1 MGGALRPGRRPSM
14 SGPSMS
20 GPLADRLREK
30 ARDRVA
36 WTELVQ
42 LVKTVVAAVVAW
54 ILAAEVLDLPQ
65 PFLAPWSALLVVHAT
80 VYSTFSRGAQQVGAT
95 VIGVV
100 VAWGIGNTLGLDPV
114 AIAVLLL
121 VGMVV
126 GQLAWV
132 REEGT
137 TVAAT
142 ALIVLTTGYSDD
154 GNFLLLRLADT
165 AIGIAVGVV
174 VNLLVWPPFRDRAA
188 ARAIDAVD
196 DRIGELLREMAD
208 GLRHGRS
215 DELVHVW
222 VDRTTEIDEEVDQA
236 WALVRQSRESG
247 WFNPRRSARE
257 VRNPTEYGDI
267 LHRIEQSVAETRSM
281 ARSLDHSVVNV
292 TEWDPVFKDRWVGL
306 LDDAGAAIL
315 APDSA
320 RQGQIRERL
329 SELIDELST
338 GDLPTQHWP
347 EYGGLILNLRNI
359 VGSMDVVAKANPVR
373 VRRGRPLLR
382 G

>member
-1 MGGALRPGRRPSM
+1 MSILRG
-14 SGPSMS
+14 
-20 GPLADRLREK
+20 RLRK
-30 ARDRVA
+30 SARDPVA

-42 LVKTVVAAVVAW
+42 LVKTVVAAVLAW
-54 ILAAEVLDLPQ
+54 ILAAEILDLPQ

-100 VAWGIGNTLGLDPV
+100 LSWAIGNTLGLDPV
-114 AIAVLLL
+114 AIAVLLV
-121 VGMVV
+121 VGMLA
-126 GQLAWV
+126 GRLAWL
-132 REEGT
+132 RDEGT

-142 ALIVLTTGYSDD
+142 ALIVLTTGFSDD
-154 GNFLLLRLADT
+154 NSILLLRLVDT
-165 AIGIAVGVV
+165 AIGIGVGVV
-174 VNLLVWPPFRDRAA
+174 VNLLVWPPFRDRLA

-196 DRIGELLREMAD
+196 DQVGQLLREMAD
-208 GLRHGRS
+208 GLRRDRS
-215 DELVHVW
+215 GELVSGW
-222 VDRTTEIDEEVDQA
+222 VDRTTTIDDEVEHA

-257 VRNPTEYGDI
+257 IRDPTEFGDI
-267 LHRIEQSVAETRSM
+267 LHRIEQSLAETRSM
-281 ARSLDHSVVNV
+281 ARSLDHSVIDV
-292 TEWDPVFKDRWVGL
+292 TEWDPVFKERWLEL
-306 LDDAGAAIL
+306 LDDTGAAIVE
-315 APDSA
+315 PDSV

-329 SELIDELST
+329 RELIDEMST
-338 GDLPTQHWP
+338 EDLPARHWP

-373 VRRGRPLLR
+373 VRRGRAPLR

>member
-14 SGPSMS
+14 G

-100 VAWGIGNTLGLDPV
+100 VAWG
-114 AIAVLLL
+114 
-121 VGMVV
+121 
-126 GQLAWV
+126 
-132 REEGT
+132 
-137 TVAAT
+137 
-142 ALIVLTTGYSDD
+142 
-154 GNFLLLRLADT
+154 
-165 AIGIAVGVV
+165 IGIAVGVV